1 MDYIHSDYL
10 YPKATFLGLCH
21 MEDTMHSKAARGVAT
36 AISGRPTDLADATIL
51 WTECLHGT
59 LPVRD
64 ALASVSAATAAASAM
79 IYRWCTKTRRARII
93 AAFHRDA
100 PRGVQPMP
108 QPFGP
113 DLIPVE
119 LNRARPGSVWR
130 LEDAADS
137 LRLDGRQARAIA
149 DRGLVDIVA
158 IPLGQSD
165 GQVDV
170 LELCL
175 DRTAGRPLVV
185 ALADFA
191 RVLSFAW
198 GRRPR
203 GRIARLLANA
213 PGVSNRVRATAPQ
226 AALSVGNPW
235 RLTPTEMR
243 ICHLIREGHEP
254 ANLTALIGVAESTVR
269 THLRSIY
276 AKSGV
281 TGQVGLLRL
290 LLSEPSA
297 RQA

>member
-1 MDYIHSDYL
+1 
-10 YPKATFLGLCH
+10 
-21 MEDTMHSKAARGVAT
+21 MHSKASRGAAP
-36 AISGRPTDLADATIL
+36 AISGRQTELSEATIL

-64 ALASVSAATAAASAM
+64 ALASVSAATHAASAM

-93 AAFHRDA
+93 AAFNRDA

-130 LEDAADS
+130 LEDAGDS
-137 LRLDGRQARAIA
+137 LLMDGRQARAIA
-149 DRGLVDIVA
+149 DRGLADIVA
-158 IPLGQSD
+158 IPLGQTE

-175 DRTAGRPLVV
+175 DRSVARPLAV
-185 ALADFA
+185 ALTDFA

-198 GRRPR
+198 SRRPR
-203 GRIARLLANA
+203 GRIARLLAHA
-213 PGVSNRVRATAPQ
+213 PALSNRMGSVGQQAP
-226 AALSVGNPW
+226 LSVGNPW

-254 ANLTALIGVAESTVR
+254 GNLTSLIGVAESTLR

-276 AKSGV
+276 AKSGA

-297 RQA
+297 RHA